1 LGTLSAPVASP
12 PPQTLVRAG
21 FPIAQQRPEF
31 IAMTPE
37 DHTAAIHALQNAI
50 SEIKAILNNGI
61 RTMVNDQK
69 SELATVKDDIQSIR
83 DALTSHVAKEES
95 SRAGEFHPH
104 ALSEPYVS
112 LSTHTAPSIRPFG

>member
-1 LGTLSAPVASP
+1 
-12 PPQTLVRAG
+12 
-21 FPIAQQRPEF
+21 
-31 IAMTPE
+31 MTPE
-37 DHTAAIHALQNAI
+37 DHTAAIHALQTDV

-69 SELATVKDDIQSIR
+69 SELATVKDDIQLIR
-83 DALTSHVAKEES
+83 DALTSHVAKEEA

-112 LSTHTAPSIRPFG
+112 LSTHTAPSFRPFG